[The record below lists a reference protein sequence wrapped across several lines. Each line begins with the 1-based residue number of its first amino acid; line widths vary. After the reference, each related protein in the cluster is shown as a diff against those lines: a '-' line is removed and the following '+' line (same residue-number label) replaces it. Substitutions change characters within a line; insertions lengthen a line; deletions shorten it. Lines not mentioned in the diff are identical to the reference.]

1 MAKVNDAFKYVLL
14 AVFTLLFLLII
25 WPFLPAIIFA
35 IIFAIVFTPI
45 YRYFSKKLKWNN
57 TLSGLIVLIL
67 TVIFI
72 LTPILLLMG
81 LITKETVY
89 FIQTFDQQAFIN
101 FISSNS
107 IINIFGYEV
116 DLSLYAAGFLDL
128 LRNAGQIIGQNL
140 LTVGSNILRIIF
152 LFFVFLFTYFF
163 FLRDGEMLVK
173 KSRGLLPFTAAQNK
187 KLFEKFYNTSKTVFI
202 GYLIAA
208 LLSGI
213 AAYIA
218 FTLFGIPGAVIWGLL
233 AGLLSLIPTV
243 GTIVVYLTG
252 TIIAGLTFGIWGILG
267 FIFYYAIVEA
277 VLLQAVI
284 RPKMVDEKI
293 SMHPVLV
300 FFALIGGVTVFG
312 SIGIIYGP
320 LIVVMFIS
328 IFDFIVGT
336 TRAIK

>member
-1 MAKVNDAFKYVLL
+1 MSKVHDAFKYVLL

-57 TLSGLIVLIL
+57 TLSALIVLII
-67 TVIFI
+67 TVLFI
-72 LTPILLLMG
+72 LTPILLLTG

-89 FIQTFDQQAFIN
+89 FIQTFNQQAFID

-107 IINIFGYEV
+107 LINIFGYEV

-140 LTVGSNILRIIF
+140 LSVGSNILRIIF

-202 GYLIAA
+202 GYLISA

-243 GTIVVYLTG
+243 GTIIVYLIG
-252 TIIAGLTFGIWGILG
+252 TIIAGLTFGIWGIMG
-267 FIFYYAIVEA
+267 FIIYYVIIEA
-277 VLLQAVI
+277 VLLQTVI

-312 SIGIIYGP
+312 SMGVIYGP

-336 TRAIK
+336 SRAIK